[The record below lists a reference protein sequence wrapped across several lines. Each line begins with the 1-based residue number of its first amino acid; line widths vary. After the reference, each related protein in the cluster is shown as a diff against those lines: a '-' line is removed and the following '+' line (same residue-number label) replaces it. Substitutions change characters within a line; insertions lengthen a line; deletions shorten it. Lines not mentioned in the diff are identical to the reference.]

1 MFDDPLKTPFHDPF
15 AKRPVS
21 MTTLFPFLAAPP
33 SVPQPGPRPSWWGVA
48 ARPGSGLGLL
58 PAALSAQ
65 PVATLAA
72 LLLGVL
78 AAAVAPR

>member
-1 MFDDPLKTPFHDPF
+1 MTSPFPL
-15 AKRPVS
+15 
-21 MTTLFPFLAAPP
+21 LAASP
-33 SVPQPGPRPSWWGVA
+33 SVPQSGSRPSWWGVA

-65 PVATLAA
+65 PAATLAA
-72 LLLGVL
+72 LLLAIL